1 MTPPK
6 QEGGGR
12 AEGAEPGF
20 RHSPST
26 IHHPPSAK
34 KGKIYSDGGAR
45 GNPGPAAIGVL
56 VCDDKDHKLADH
68 GETIGE
74 TTNNVA
80 EYTAVIRGLTLA
92 AELGIS
98 EADYFL
104 DSELVAR
111 QLSGI
116 YKLKA
121 EHLKALFIEVKSLE
135 KKFKRVSYFHVPREH
150 AKIKHVDKL
159 VNIALDRAGH

>member
-1 MTPPK
+1 MT
-6 QEGGGR
+6 
-12 AEGAEPGF
+12 
-20 RHSPST
+20 SPQ
-26 IHHPPSAK
+26 

-56 VCDDKDHKLADH
+56 VCDEKDHKLTDH

-80 EYTAVIRGLTLA
+80 EYTAVVRGLTLA
-92 AELGIS
+92 SELGIS

-104 DSELVAR
+104 DSELVER
-111 QLSGI
+111 QLSGV
-116 YKLKA
+116 YRLKA
-121 EHLKALFIEVKSLE
+121 EHLKTLFAEVKKLE
-135 KKFKRVSYFHVPREH
+135 KKFKRVTYFHVPREH
-150 AKIKHVDKL
+150 TKIKYVDRL

>member
-1 MTPPK
+1 MTKK
-6 QEGGGR
+6 QVSSAR
-12 AEGAEPGF
+12 L
-20 RHSPST
+20 HSLVV
-26 IHHPPSAK
+26 K

-56 VCDDKDHKLADH
+56 VCDEKDGKLTDH

-80 EYTAVIRGLTLA
+80 EYTAVVRGLTLA
-92 AELGIS
+92 AELGIL

-116 YKLKA
+116 YRLKA
-121 EHLKALFIEVKSLE
+121 EHLKPFFVKVKELE
-135 KKFKRVSYFHVPREH
+135 KKFKRVTYFHVPREH
-150 AKIKHVDKL
+150 PKIKHVDRL
-159 VNIALDRAGH
+159 VNLALDHAGN

>member
-1 MTPPK
+1 M
-6 QEGGGR
+6 
-12 AEGAEPGF
+12 AV
-20 RHSPST
+20 
-26 IHHPPSAK
+26 K
-34 KGKIYSDGGAR
+34 KAKIYSDGGAR

-56 VCDDKDHKLADH
+56 VCDVQDKKISEHS
-68 GETIGE
+68 EVIGE
-74 TTNNVA
+74 VTNNIA

-92 AELGIS
+92 AELGAE

-121 EHLKALFIEVKSLE
+121 EHLKPLFMEVKSRE
-135 KKFKRVSYFHVPREH
+135 KKFKRVTYFHVPREH
-150 AKIKHVDKL
+150 EKIKYVDKL
-159 VNIALDRAGH
+159 VNIALNRAGY

>member
-1 MTPPK
+1 MFSK
-6 QEGGGR
+6 QGDGGRR
-12 AEGAEPGF
+12 AEGVKAKA
-20 RHSPST
+20 PST
-26 IHHPPSAK
+26 IHHPPSVK
-34 KGKIYSDGGAR
+34 RGKIYSDGGAR

-56 VCDDKDHKLADH
+56 VCDEKDAKLTDH

-74 TTNNVA
+74 ATNNVA
-80 EYTAVIRGLTLA
+80 EYTAVVRGLTLA

-104 DSELVAR
+104 DSELVQR

-121 EHLKALFIEVKSLE
+121 EHLKPFFMQVKALE

-150 AKIKHVDKL
+150 PKIKYVDRL
-159 VNIALDRAGH
+159 VNLALDRE

>member
-1 MTPPK
+1 MFSK
-6 QEGGGR
+6 QGDGWRR
-12 AEGAEPGF
+12 AEGVKAKA
-20 RHSPST
+20 PST
-26 IHHPPSAK
+26 IHHPPSVK
-34 KGKIYSDGGAR
+34 RGKIYSDGGAR

-56 VCDDKDHKLADH
+56 VCDEKDAKLTDH

-74 TTNNVA
+74 ATNNVA
-80 EYTAVIRGLTLA
+80 EYTAVVRGLTLA

-104 DSELVAR
+104 DSELVQR

-121 EHLKALFIEVKSLE
+121 EHLKPFFMQVKALE

-150 AKIKHVDKL
+150 PKIKYVDRL
-159 VNIALDRAGH
+159 VNLALDRE

>member
-1 MTPPK
+1 M
-6 QEGGGR
+6 
-12 AEGAEPGF
+12 
-20 RHSPST
+20 
-26 IHHPPSAK
+26 K

-56 VCDDKDHKLADH
+56 VCDDKDIKLGDH

-80 EYTAVIRGLTLA
+80 EYTAVVRGLTLA
-92 AELGIS
+92 AELGLS

-104 DSELVAR
+104 DSELVQR

-121 EHLKALFIEVKSLE
+121 EHLKPFFIRVKELE
-135 KKFKRVSYFHVPREH
+135 KKFKRITYFHVPREH
-150 AKIKHVDKL
+150 PKIKLVDRL
-159 VNIALDRAGH
+159 VNLALDQAIY

>member
-1 MTPPK
+1 MADGDKPK
-6 QEGGGR
+6 ARAPSSIPACPAGR
-12 AEGAEPGF
+12 
-20 RHSPST
+20 
-26 IHHPPSAK
+26 HHPLSEK
-34 KGKIYSDGGAR
+34 KAKIYSDGGAR

-56 VCDDKDHKLADH
+56 VCDDKDQKLTDH

-80 EYTAVIRGLTLA
+80 EYTAVVRGLTLA

-104 DSELVAR
+104 DSELVQR

-116 YKLKA
+116 YRLKA
-121 EHLKALFIEVKSLE
+121 EHLKPFFMQVKELE
-135 KKFKRVSYFHVPREH
+135 KKFKRVTYFHVPREH
-150 AKIKHVDKL
+150 PKIKHVDRL
-159 VNIALDRAGH
+159 VNLALDHAEN

>member
-1 MTPPK
+1 MM
-6 QEGGGR
+6 
-12 AEGAEPGF
+12 
-20 RHSPST
+20 
-26 IHHPPSAK
+26 K

-56 VCDDKDHKLADH
+56 VCDENDHKLSDH

-80 EYTAVIRGLTLA
+80 EYTTVVRGLTLA
-92 AELGIS
+92 SELGIG

-111 QLSGI
+111 QLSGV

-121 EHLKALFIEVKSLE
+121 EHLKPFFVQVKSLE
-135 KKFKRVSYFHVPREH
+135 KKFKRVTYFHVPREH
-150 AKIKHVDKL
+150 AKIRHVDRL
-159 VNIALDRAGH
+159 VNLALDRAGC

>member
-1 MTPPK
+1 MK
-6 QEGGGR
+6 QAFGKTLK
-12 AEGAEPGF
+12 A
-20 RHSPST
+20 
-26 IHHPPSAK
+26 
-34 KGKIYSDGGAR
+34 KIYSDGGAR

-56 VCDDKDHKLADH
+56 VCDEKGQRLGDH
-68 GETIGE
+68 GEVIGE

-92 AELGIS
+92 AELGVQ

-104 DSELVAR
+104 DSELVER

-121 EHLKALFIEVKSLE
+121 EHLKPLFAQVKEKE
-135 KKFKRVSYFHVPREH
+135 KKFKRVTYFHVPREH
-150 AKIKHVDKL
+150 EKIKYVDRL
-159 VNIALDRAGH
+159 VNLALDRAGH

>member
-1 MTPPK
+1 MCGGPMK
-6 QEGGGR
+6 Q
-12 AEGAEPGF
+12 APG
-20 RHSPST
+20 
-26 IHHPPSAK
+26 SAAK
-34 KGKIYSDGGAR
+34 AKIYSDGGAR

-56 VCDDKDHKLADH
+56 VCDEKDRKLGDH
-68 GETIGE
+68 GEVIGE

-92 AELGIS
+92 AELGIR

-121 EHLKALFIEVKSLE
+121 VHLKPLFAQVKE
-135 KKFKRVSYFHVPREH
+135 KEKNFKRITYFHVPREH
-150 AKIKHVDKL
+150 EKIRHVDRL
-159 VNIALDRAGH
+159 VNLALDRAGH

>member
-1 MTPPK
+1 MKPL
-6 QEGGGR
+6 
-12 AEGAEPGF
+12 
-20 RHSPST
+20 
-26 IHHPPSAK
+26 K
-34 KGKIYSDGGAR
+34 KAKIYSDGGAR

-56 VCDDKDHKLADH
+56 ICDEKDEKISDH
-68 GETIGE
+68 GEMIGE
-74 TTNNVA
+74 ATNNVA

-92 AELGIS
+92 SEFGIE

-121 EHLKALFIEVKSLE
+121 EHLKPLFAEVKAKE
-135 KKFKRVSYFHVPREH
+135 KQFKRVTYFHVPREH
-150 AKIKHVDKL
+150 AKIKYVDKL
-159 VNIALDRAGH
+159 VNMALNKAGH